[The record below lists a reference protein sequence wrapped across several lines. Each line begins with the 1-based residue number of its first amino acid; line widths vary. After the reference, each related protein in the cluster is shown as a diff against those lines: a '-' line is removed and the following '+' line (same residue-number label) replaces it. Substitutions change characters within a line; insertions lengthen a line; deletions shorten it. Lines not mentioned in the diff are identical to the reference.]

1 MKSISEGSTEI
12 QKQFELLEV
21 RVVGTLSYGECTVIF
36 STTYNDRKPKAWKRK
51 HN

>member
-21 RVVGTLSYGECTVIF
+21 RVIGTLSYGECTVIF
-36 STTYNDRKPKAWKRK
+36 STTYNDRTPKAWKRK